1 MSIRFRFTLL
11 YTFILALTL
20 TVFGFALY
28 TIQAQ
33 DTLTSLKQDLSLGAN
48 KLAEAT
54 LKTDFRPP
62 DGGAFPDPPPDDGG
76 HDPLPFDQFSSDQTF
91 QTFPEREIARVLDPQ
106 GNLVASPFGR
116 EGDAL
121 PLSE

>member
-33 DTLTSLKQDLSLGAN
+33 DTLTSLKQDLSLGASR
-48 KLAEAT
+48 LAEAT
-54 LKTDFRPP
+54 LKTDSRN
-62 DGGAFPDPPPDDGG
+62 GTFPAPPPDDG
-76 HDPLPFDQFSSDQTF
+76 HAPPLPFDEFSNDQTF
-91 QTFPEREIARVLDPQ
+91 QAFPEREIARVLDPQ

-121 PLSE
+121 PLSK